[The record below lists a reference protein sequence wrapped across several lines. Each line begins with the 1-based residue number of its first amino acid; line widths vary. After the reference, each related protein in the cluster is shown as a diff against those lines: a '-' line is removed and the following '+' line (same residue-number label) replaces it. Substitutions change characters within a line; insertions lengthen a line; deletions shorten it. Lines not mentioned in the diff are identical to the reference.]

1 MYLWRVALGPG
12 LDSQVFLA
20 DSFTLEWVATSF
32 SRGSS
37 WPRNWTHVCISCI
50 GRQVLYQLSHQ
61 GSCPVAENTTE
72 PQDTWLQRHCGSCE
86 GVASHVRPGPLEELS
101 VLRAYKITYEW
112 RVCWQVSLPSGFLG
126 PRAHRISV
134 SGSRSC
140 RWSWWNSQKSW
151 LCSLH
156 AVWID
161 DRHLPLPVS
170 SVVSRSVLG
179 PEPQSGNHIS

>member
-1 MYLWRVALGPG
+1 MEYTVHGILRARI
-12 LDSQVFLA
+12 
-20 DSFTLEWVATSF
+20 LEWVAVPLLQGIFPTQ
-32 SRGSS
+32 GSN
-37 WPRNWTHVCISCI
+37 PGFPHC
-50 GRQVLYQLSHQ
+50 RQILYQLSHQ